1 MKRAFACTGFPR
13 LYAALSTSALGDSIL
28 LLALSMWVK
37 TITGSNAQ
45 AGLTFLFMMVPSLIA
60 PVFGVWID
68 RVRRKPLL
76 VWGNVLSALAVL
88 PLVLVRS
95 ESDLWIVWV
104 VAFLYGVSFT
114 VLPAGVNGLLKE
126 LVPDEALVDA
136 NAVLQT
142 TKEGFRLFGPLLGAG
157 LFAWTG
163 GWLVAVI
170 DAVSFFIAA
179 VVIASIRIDETIPDQ
194 QSERVWPSLTTG
206 VRHLGADRVLRHT
219 LVGFGLMLLVI
230 GFTESSIYAILDAF
244 ERPAT
249 FAGVLVTLQGVGAV
263 IGGLTSNA
271 IVRRIG
277 EVGTTVLGMILL
289 ALPIGVIAWTSDL
302 TVMLAAL
309 IVIGVSLPWLFV
321 AVMTLVQ
328 RRTPQSIMGRV
339 SMALEVLMGTPQAI
353 SLAVGALLVALI
365 SYRAIF
371 LVIALVTALGAA
383 YIAGLLRREIAA
395 DIADAPARAQ
405 ATADPS
411 AP

>member
-37 TITGSNAQ
+37 TITGSNAL
-45 AGLTFLFMMVPSLIA
+45 AGLTFLFMMLPSLIA
-60 PVFGVWID
+60 PVFGVWVD

-95 ESDLWIVWV
+95 AADLWIVWV

-126 LVPDEALVDA
+126 LVPDDMLVDA

-142 TKEGFRLFGPLLGAG
+142 TKEGFRLFGPLVGAG

-163 GWLVAVI
+163 GWLVALI
-170 DAVSFFIAA
+170 DAVSFLIAA
-179 VVIASIRIDETIPDQ
+179 VVIAGIRIDETIPDQ
-194 QSERVWPSLTTG
+194 QSERVWPSLTIG

-277 EVGTTVLGMILL
+277 EVGTTVLGMTLL

-383 YIAGLLRREIAA
+383 YTAGLLWREIAA
-395 DIADAPARAQ
+395 DITDAPARAQ
-405 ATADPS
+405 ATADLS

>member
-1 MKRAFACTGFPR
+1 MCIR
-13 LYAALSTSALGDSIL
+13 
-28 LLALSMWVK
+28 
-37 TITGSNAQ
+37 
-45 AGLTFLFMMVPSLIA
+45 
-60 PVFGVWID
+60 D
-68 RVRRKPLL
+68 R
-76 VWGNVLSALAVL
+76 G
-88 PLVLVRS
+88 
-95 ESDLWIVWV
+95 
-104 VAFLYGVSFT
+104 T
-114 VLPAGVNGLLKE
+114 
-126 LVPDEALVDA
+126 
-136 NAVLQT
+136 
-142 TKEGFRLFGPLLGAG
+142 
-157 LFAWTG
+157 
-163 GWLVAVI
+163 
-170 DAVSFFIAA
+170 
-179 VVIASIRIDETIPDQ
+179 
-194 QSERVWPSLTTG
+194 
-206 VRHLGADRVLRHT
+206 DRVLRHT

>member
-1 MKRAFACTGFPR
+1 M
-13 LYAALSTSALGDSIL
+13 
-28 LLALSMWVK
+28 
-37 TITGSNAQ
+37 
-45 AGLTFLFMMVPSLIA
+45 
-60 PVFGVWID
+60 
-68 RVRRKPLL
+68 
-76 VWGNVLSALAVL
+76 
-88 PLVLVRS
+88 
-95 ESDLWIVWV
+95 
-104 VAFLYGVSFT
+104 
-114 VLPAGVNGLLKE
+114 
-126 LVPDEALVDA
+126 
-136 NAVLQT
+136 
-142 TKEGFRLFGPLLGAG
+142 
-157 LFAWTG
+157 
-163 GWLVAVI
+163 
-170 DAVSFFIAA
+170 
-179 VVIASIRIDETIPDQ
+179 
-194 QSERVWPSLTTG
+194 
-206 VRHLGADRVLRHT
+206 
-219 LVGFGLMLLVI
+219 
-230 GFTESSIYAILDAF
+230 
-244 ERPAT
+244 
-249 FAGVLVTLQGVGAV
+249 
-263 IGGLTSNA
+263 IGGLTANA